1 MISDFLKSEKV
12 SEQMLKRPRLMT
24 FESLAQS
31 NNLLKENRMKLY
43 EENNKKK
50 NEMKLTE
57 SDSVSNKMSDASSTQ
72 RGRFMSI

>member
-12 SEQMLKRPRLMT
+12 NEQMLKRPRLMT

-43 EENNKKK
+43 EDIIEAK

>member
-43 EENNKKK
+43 EDILEAK

>member
-43 EENNKKK
+43 EDIIEAK

-57 SDSVSNKMSDASSTQ
+57 SDSVSNKMSDASCTQ

>member
-24 FESLAQS
+24 FESLAQP

-43 EENNKKK
+43 EDILEAK

>member
-43 EENNKKK
+43 EDILEAK
-50 NEMKLTE
+50 NEMKLT
-57 SDSVSNKMSDASSTQ
+57 DSTSNKMSDASSIQ

>member
-43 EENNKKK
+43 EDIIEAK